1 MATDLQRAVDR
12 LDEGGA
18 QLGGELVRGLLE
30 RRDGAADAGEEG
42 AARVR
47 VHARGDE
54 GLDLGVGADLEREE
68 ERGERWGGACE
79 AARVG
84 RPVRAA
90 SGTSACSFF
99 HSLGGASWIAS
110 TISVAAS
117 VRLCFHGAVAARA
130 SPMSS
135 TNALRYSRTIAR
147 SIVCIG
153 RDGGEMVVRWWR
165 GERWRWR

>member
-18 QLGGELVRGLLE
+18 QLGGELVGGLLE

-47 VHARGDE
+47 VHARRDE
-54 GLDLGVGADLEREE
+54 GLDLGVGADLASEE
-68 ERGERWGGACE
+68 ERGESGG

-84 RPVRAA
+84 RRVWGAPVRDA
-90 SGTSACSFF
+90 SRTSAWSFF

-110 TISVAAS
+110 TISVAAR

-147 SIVCIG
+147 SIVCSG
-153 RDGGEMVVRWWR
+153 RDGGKMVVRWWR
-165 GERWRWR
+165 R

>member
-1 MATDLQRAVDR
+1 MATHLQRAVDR

-18 QLGGELVRGLLE
+18 QLGGELVGGLLE

-54 GLDLGVGADLEREE
+54 RLDLGVGADLEREE

-84 RPVRAA
+84 RPAKLRA
-90 SGTSACSFF
+90 
-99 HSLGGASWIAS
+99 
-110 TISVAAS
+110 
-117 VRLCFHGAVAARA
+117 R
-130 SPMSS
+130 P
-135 TNALRYSRTIAR
+135 
-147 SIVCIG
+147 
-153 RDGGEMVVRWWR
+153 
-165 GERWRWR
+165 